1 MIFNVDGPDT
11 RIFERETPRIRGSL
25 SACHGG
31 RGRSRGVPSRR
42 FEVESY
48 DPLILGAITFIESNI
63 HRSLTVQDIAAH
75 AGLCVSEFAR
85 RFRGS
90 VGRSPKQIII
100 SIRMRRAAMLLCDT
114 ELSPKEIALIVG
126 VRWIGS
132 FGRMFRAVYGVPP
145 AAYRLQRRAQ
155 RSEKPVR

>member
-1 MIFNVDGPDT
+1 MGPT
-11 RIFERETPRIRGSL
+11 RAFSNAKLHGSEAPSQL
-25 SACHGG
+25 ATEGAA
-31 RGRSRGVPSRR
+31 GVGVSPSRR

-114 ELSPKEIALIVG
+114 ELSPKEI
-126 VRWIGS
+126 GS
-132 FGRMFRAVYGVPP
+132 GHLAACFERCT
-145 AAYRLQRRAQ
+145 AYRRPRIGCNGGLNEA
-155 RSEKPVR
+155 RSRYGDYLV

>member
-1 MIFNVDGPDT
+1 MGPT
-11 RIFERETPRIRGSL
+11 RAFSNAKLHGSEAPSQL
-25 SACHGG
+25 ATEGG
-31 RGRSRGVPSRR
+31 AGVGVSPSRR

>member
-1 MIFNVDGPDT
+1 VQRD
-11 RIFERETPRIRGSL
+11 L
-25 SACHGG
+25 S
-31 RGRSRGVPSRR
+31 RSFHPFSVQIVFVGKCRYNTDEKAVNGLRKVLYRTL
-42 FEVESY
+42 V
-48 DPLILGAITFIESNI
+48 ESNI